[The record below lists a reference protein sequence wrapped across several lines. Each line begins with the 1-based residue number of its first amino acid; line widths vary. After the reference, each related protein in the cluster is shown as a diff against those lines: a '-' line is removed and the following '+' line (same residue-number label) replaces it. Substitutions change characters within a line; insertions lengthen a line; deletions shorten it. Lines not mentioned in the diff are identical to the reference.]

1 MRKKDQIIKEAF
13 EVYQSA
19 GWGDYADGQKRG
31 GEIEYTEGFE
41 DKIYHCI
48 RKMHIVNPHQKARR
62 LYLGILMVLVVCISG
77 GFLTYYYKERPVRTT
92 KELEKLY
99 QDGQEW
105 LENAGAV
112 PEIVYEKGSN
122 LKYEVIYLNTELS
135 NRLEASDIP
144 YRKAEAAE
152 GVRLMKTQKR
162 PFLREEEDIGGVEWE
177 VYSLSDRESRYYYV
191 LKNGNNDYA
200 LARYAGV
207 RLEKDGEERADVE
220 EVCKEIYGITSAKD
234 IRSVTLE
241 RYEGKSEAEPDKL
254 IAVYT
259 KEKEKETVLSLFQQE
274 NTIYGAWEGYQH
286 GYVDESIQPIK
297 ELQKVGWKEAIE
309 YMPENC
315 YLLAIENKY
324 HENFLIG
331 IVKEGDQ
338 VQIFVDT
345 QQQRGNKEYYMASD
359 VVANVGSDTDIYCVQ
374 LFEKEQKEI
383 AKWIRRA
390 EER

>member
-1 MRKKDQIIKEAF
+1 
-13 EVYQSA
+13 
-19 GWGDYADGQKRG
+19 
-31 GEIEYTEGFE
+31 
-41 DKIYHCI
+41 
-48 RKMHIVNPHQKARR
+48 MHIVNPHQKARR

-200 LARYAGV
+200 LARYAGD
-207 RLEKDGEERADVE
+207 RK
-220 EVCKEIYGITSAKD
+220 
-234 IRSVTLE
+234 SV
-241 RYEGKSEAEPDKL
+241 
-254 IAVYT
+254 V
-259 KEKEKETVLSLFQQE
+259 
-274 NTIYGAWEGYQH
+274 
-286 GYVDESIQPIK
+286 
-297 ELQKVGWKEAIE
+297 
-309 YMPENC
+309 
-315 YLLAIENKY
+315 
-324 HENFLIG
+324 
-331 IVKEGDQ
+331 
-338 VQIFVDT
+338 
-345 QQQRGNKEYYMASD
+345 
-359 VVANVGSDTDIYCVQ
+359 
-374 LFEKEQKEI
+374 
-383 AKWIRRA
+383 
-390 EER
+390 